1 MRRVHH
7 TRKSG
12 RDLIEGGEA
21 PRARSELDGALEER
35 RNELLIARQES
46 GEGRVH
52 PSKLVLQVCADM
64 LLSVSREV
72 GSREWDEV
80 RELAISGNLGQS
92 RAISGHLGYSGT
104 ARTLVR
110 GLATLSAC
118 KVTASSRP

>member
-1 MRRVHH
+1 MHH

-21 PRARSELDGALEER
+21 QRARSELDGALEER

-52 PSKLVLQVCADM
+52 PSKLVLQVCAYM

-72 GSREWDEV
+72 GGREWDEV
-80 RELAISGNLGQS
+80 RSRAISGNLGQS
-92 RAISGHLGYSGT
+92 G
-104 ARTLVR
+104 
-110 GLATLSAC
+110 
-118 KVTASSRP
+118 ASSGKLG